1 MLQYQHQICMEC
13 QPQCVEYNLKIL
25 LQRLPFP
32 ADLITNLPSFDREVQ
47 VPVDGENALYT
58 GNREL
63 QLC

>member
-1 MLQYQHQICMEC
+1 MEC

-32 ADLITNLPSFDREVQ
+32 ADLITNLPSLDREVQ